1 MTERAEGA
9 YLRCRLAWVLREPPR
24 YSRVSLA
31 QQLCRPTLG
40 ASMHG

>member
-9 YLRCRLAWVLREPPR
+9 HLRCRLAWALREPSR
-24 YSRVSLA
+24 YSRASLA
-31 QQLCRPTLG
+31 QQLCRPMLG